1 MITLHVPET
10 SNYKKNSLTYQ
21 NDNSSL
27 NELKLIANSRNIK
40 AYKEK
45 SENDLIK
52 ILHKRKPKIKFSK
65 KKIKEIKKD
74 FSELRYGFSKSKIN
88 EFIRSL
94 YNLKKQKN
102 LSAPQKKK
110 RLKKMFLK

>member
-10 SNYKKNSLTYQ
+10 SNYKNKNHLTYK

-27 NELKLIANSRNIK
+27 NELKVIANSRTIK

-52 ILHKRKPKIKFSK
+52 ILHERKPKINFSK

-88 EFIRSL
+88 EFILSL
-94 YNLKKQKN
+94 YNIKKTKK
-102 LSAPQKKK
+102 SFRTTKK
-110 RLKKMFLK
+110 RD